1 MQGKYRCGKGM
12 SVSRALALSL
22 LIMGIL
28 AVCACNN
35 SSPPLSDGG
44 SDGSFKG
51 IVLTQIFENEPL
63 SRPLAFIA
71 GPTNGSYVVEQS
83 GRILRL
89 HDGRPAA
96 VFVDI
101 SGRVE
106 NDPNEA
112 GLLGMAFDPAFTA
125 NSRVYLSYT
134 RTEANTLQSVISRFV
149 SRDDGLT
156 LDTDSEQILLTLDQP
171 YSNHNGGQIAF
182 GPEGHLYIGFG
193 DGGSGGDPD
202 DNGQNIDT
210 LLGAMLRIDVSG
222 NGAYT
227 IPADNPFAR
236 GNGRAEIYA
245 WGLRNPWRWSFDRQT
260 GDLWLADV
268 GQNKW
273 EEINRIQLGG
283 NYGWNIR
290 EGAHCYNASQ
300 CDSSGLIDPVAE
312 YANGSDCSVTG
323 GYVYRGTAI
332 TGLNGV
338 YLYGDYCS
346 GKIWGLFP
354 DGNGGLENRLLLD
367 TSLRISSFAEGNDGE
382 LYVVHHGGSGG
393 IYRIVMMED

>member
-1 MQGKYRCGKGM
+1 MQGKYRGDNGM
-12 SVSRALALSL
+12 SVNRALALSL
-22 LIMGIL
+22 LIVGIL
-28 AVCACNN
+28 AACTRDN
-35 SSPPLSDGG
+35 STPPVSDGG
-44 SDGSFKG
+44 SDASFKG
-51 IVLTQIFENEPL
+51 IALTRIFENEPL

-71 GPTNGSYVVEQS
+71 GPANGGYVVEQP

-89 HDGRPAA
+89 LDGQPAA

-101 SGRVE
+101 RGRVE
-106 NDPNEA
+106 NGPNEA
-112 GLLGMAFDPAFTA
+112 GLLGMAFDPAFAA
-125 NSRVYLSYT
+125 NGRVYLSYT

-171 YSNHNGGQIAF
+171 YGNHNGGQIAF
-182 GPEGHLYIGFG
+182 GPDGNLYIGFG

-202 DNGQNIDT
+202 GNGQNTGT

-222 NGAYT
+222 NGAYS
-227 IPADNPFAR
+227 IPADNPFAQ
-236 GNGRAEIYA
+236 GGGRAEIYA

-290 EGAHCYNASQ
+290 EGAHCYNASP
-300 CDSSGLIDPVAE
+300 CDSSDLIDPVAE

-332 TGLNGV
+332 EGLDGV

-354 DGNGGLENRLLLD
+354 DNRGGFDNRLLLN
-367 TSLRISSFAEGNDGE
+367 TSLRISSFGEGNDGE
-382 LYVVHHGGSGG
+382 LYVVHHKAG
-393 IYRIVMMED
+393 IYRIVAAED